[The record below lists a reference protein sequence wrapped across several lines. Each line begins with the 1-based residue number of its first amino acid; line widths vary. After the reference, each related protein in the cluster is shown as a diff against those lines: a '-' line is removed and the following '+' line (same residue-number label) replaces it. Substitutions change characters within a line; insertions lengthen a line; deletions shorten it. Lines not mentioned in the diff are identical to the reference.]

1 MNIESVYFFL
11 FGIRCSD
18 KEERKRRMI
27 QKMIKICM
35 SFLLLIGFSM
45 EIKGEENPK
54 QGVPDLAKHA
64 QSAYLKEYTSG
75 KDL

>member
-1 MNIESVYFFL
+1 
-11 FGIRCSD
+11 
-18 KEERKRRMI
+18 MI

-64 QSAYLKEYTSG
+64 QSAYLMEYTSG
-75 KDL
+75 KVL